1 MGEGLEDD
9 KSQWFGRA
17 VEAVT
22 AMLQKAEP
30 KSETLY
36 SISVEKKSLG
46 NVVIQI
52 LVYTLIL
59 SWKLNVSKMQ
69 QLMSNIK
76 SCYFTTTETF

>member
-30 KSETLY
+30 KSEPLY
-36 SISVEKKSLG
+36 SISVEKKKSLG
-46 NVVIQI
+46 NIVIQI
-52 LVYTLIL
+52 LV
-59 SWKLNVSKMQ
+59 
-69 QLMSNIK
+69 
-76 SCYFTTTETF
+76 

>member
-30 KSETLY
+30 KSEPLY
-36 SISVEKKSLG
+36 SISVEKKKP
-46 NVVIQI
+46 
-52 LVYTLIL
+52 
-59 SWKLNVSKMQ
+59 W
-69 QLMSNIK
+69 
-76 SCYFTTTETF
+76 